1 MCGSVGKVFNLD
13 GRQQAAVVS
22 RNIVNLPPKYT
33 EAELLSIL
41 NTDPQLPCNITE
53 QDFFSDIR
61 GNKKIKWRVNHFLLK
76 RKLLLSLLD
85 VETFRKWK
93 SFKSLNWLIALTL
106 IGFTI
111 WTKDYKI
118 LLFLLVYPYLIISVD
133 HWIFIF
139 NMVMLIAIKL
149 FFDLNIFYFW
159 FFLTTILIGYV
170 LNKATNEMIER
181 KILQKALGDWI
192 TFWKYYSN
200 KIIWMDK
207 TALNNE
213 YQRLTEKYSE
223 LRK

>member
-1 MCGSVGKVFNLD
+1 M
-13 GRQQAAVVS
+13 
-22 RNIVNLPPKYT
+22 NLPPKYT

-41 NTDPQLPCNITE
+41 NSDPQLPGNITE

-61 GNKKIKWRVNHFLLK
+61 GNKKIKWRVNHFLFK

-118 LLFLLVYPYLIISVD
+118 LFFLLVYPYLIISVD

-139 NMVMLIAIKL
+139 NLAMLLAIKL
-149 FFDLNIFYFW
+149 VFDINISYFW
-159 FFLTTILIGYV
+159 FFLTTILMGYV